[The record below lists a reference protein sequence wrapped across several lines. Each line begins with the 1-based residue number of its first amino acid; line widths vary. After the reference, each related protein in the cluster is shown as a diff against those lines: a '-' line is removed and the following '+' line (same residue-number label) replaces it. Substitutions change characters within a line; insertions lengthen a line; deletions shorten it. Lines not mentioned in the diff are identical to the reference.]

1 MSRIILLS
9 FCFFFFLCGQKES
22 PDKSGHRRRMERIRR
37 AGAPTP
43 RRGQTSKPTQ
53 ARS

>member
-9 FCFFFFLCGQKES
+9 FWFFFFLCRQKES
-22 PDKSGHRRRMERIRR
+22 PDESGHRVYMYRIMR

-43 RRGQTSKPTQ
+43 RRGRTSRPTQ